1 MTFDRPGHTGHT
13 GQTPEGRPQQH
24 RQQPKQQR
32 PTLNLAKERE
42 FYRYLPRDHAAYQFA
57 PSDEAAQRNF
67 VAIPSTDHVLT
78 SLAQLGA
85 VKLRAER
92 AIVSLF
98 GPTHQYILA
107 EATASGVAGPGKDD
121 LRLGCCIVPRE
132 NGICK
137 AIANLPLANPSE
149 TENPDI
155 VAGGSALVMTSLEN
169 GGNGGVN
176 KLLKAGFCAGVPI
189 IGPRGNTIGSYCIF
203 DTPPREAADE
213 AEITFL
219 KHMAATIME
228 YLDTRQLRYQNS
240 QARKMISGL
249 GSFVEG
255 RTTLRDSW
263 LETNEQDAV
272 TAKSGRAV
280 EGQLNKQ
287 QQDLQENPFQMPLR
301 PRPPDLYASRSFS
314 TENPPTDSD
323 SDTKSPDGRET
334 LDKQLDTGREDK
346 QKARN
351 VLSHDEVQEDNPR
364 VAFEKV
370 FGRAANL
377 IRESIE
383 VEGVVFVDARIE
395 SFGGLVGYEYRGGR
409 APRPGGET
417 ASSEDGTDSAST
429 GSISSASGFPA
440 ANPQEGTTT
449 CRILGYSTSQSSS
462 INDDAKSGVKPGDG
476 YAVRESVLKAMLN
489 RYPYGKIFN
498 NNKYGSLSDDSG
510 SAATSASSSS
520 TNSSKYK
527 KRRRQNQRQD
537 ASELNKVLGGTCSI
551 IFLPLW
557 DSHKSRWLA
566 GLLAWTNTPERVF
579 STENELAYVHAFG
592 NSIMAEVH
600 RLDVEMAERAKK
612 NLATSISHELRSPL
626 HGILGTSD
634 ILSDTALNA
643 LQQGMVHTIESCGR
657 TLLDTMNHLLDFTYI
672 DKFSKEHKPKH
683 RKASHDNQASVS
695 DRNMLGSSESVYE
708 DIRLDAILEE
718 VVDSVFA
725 GHSFYQQRRLP
736 ARQLSNG
743 DDSIIVLPSQQPTI
757 IFDVQE
763 AAEWTFSTQAGCW
776 RRILMNVFSN
786 ALKYTPE
793 GYIYIALKVEPPR
806 RASHD
811 SGGSTG
817 QRSQYNV
824 TLTVKDTGQ
833 GIGREYLRSDL
844 FTPFSQEDTLAPGS
858 GLGLSIV
865 RKALAFLDGSIEVT
879 SEKDKGT
886 EVTIQAPLTL
896 AAVPEGS
903 DGSSHTA
910 SSLARTQAQ
919 GKTIGLI
926 GFGQERASDRDAILC
941 DSLTRLCQDWF
952 HLTVKMVSPEIET
965 TPCDFYLM
973 VHTDQDQDALDI
985 QRNQN
990 LLSLDH
996 PNKVSPLIVIC
1007 QSPEAAHHMFVRTTG
1022 TNRRRDSIVDFISQ
1036 PCGPRKLSKALH
1048 LCMQRMEGL
1057 ETGTFKPEQ
1066 MRWVEMPESLHLHL
1080 DIGPRDAP
1088 GDRMKISKRPSV
1100 ESAGSQDSYTDRG
1113 LIRRDTA
1120 FSKSGIPISETA
1132 SVLEDFDGVDGD
1144 ERTAIERPSVLLV
1157 EDNPVNLQILI
1168 AYVGKEGWATET
1180 ATNGLEAVQKYEAN
1194 PGKFIMILIDISMP
1208 VMNGFE
1214 ASRRIREF
1222 ERQHYE
1228 TYPSARPSW
1237 HPTIITAL
1245 TGLDSADA
1253 QQEAFASGIDIFLT
1267 KPISRKLIRSL
1278 LDRCSVT

>member
-1 MTFDRPGHTGHT
+1 M
-13 GQTPEGRPQQH
+13 
-24 RQQPKQQR
+24 
-32 PTLNLAKERE
+32 
-42 FYRYLPRDHAAYQFA
+42 
-57 PSDEAAQRNF
+57 
-67 VAIPSTDHVLT
+67 
-78 SLAQLGA
+78 
-85 VKLRAER
+85 KLRAER
-92 AIVSLF
+92 AVVSLF

-107 EATASGVAGPGKDD
+107 EATASGAAGPEKDD

-137 AIANLPLANPSE
+137 EIANLPLANPSE
-149 TENPDI
+149 NENPDI
-155 VAGGSALVMTSLEN
+155 VADGSALVMTGLEN
-169 GGNGGVN
+169 GGGKGAVN
-176 KLLKAGFCAGVPI
+176 RLLKADFCAGVPI
-189 IGPRGNTIGSYCIF
+189 IGPRGNTIGSYCIS
-203 DTPPREAADE
+203 DTAPREAADE
-213 AEITFL
+213 ADITFL

-240 QARKMISGL
+240 QARKMIFGL

-263 LETNEQDAV
+263 LESNEQDAATV
-272 TAKSGRAV
+272 KSGRAV

-287 QQDLQENPFQMPLR
+287 QQDLQEKLFQLPLR
-301 PRPPDLYASRSFS
+301 PRPPDPYASRPLS
-314 TENPPTDSD
+314 TEKPPADSD

-334 LDKQLDTGREDK
+334 LDRKLDKDGEGK

-351 VLSHDEVQEDNPR
+351 VLSHDEVQDDNPR

-370 FGRAANL
+370 FSRAANL

-383 VEGVVFVDARIE
+383 VEGAVFVDARIE
-395 SFGGLVGYEYRGGR
+395 SFGGLVGYEHRGGR

-417 ASSEDGTDSAST
+417 ASSEDNTDSAST
-429 GSISSASGFPA
+429 GSISSASGFPT
-440 ANPQEGTTT
+440 ANPQEGITT
-449 CRILGYSTSQSSS
+449 CRILGSSTSQSSS
-462 INDDAKSGVKPGDG
+462 INDNAKSGVKPGEE
-476 YAVRESVLKAMLN
+476 YAVRESILKAMLN

-498 NNKYGSLSDDSG
+498 YNQDGSLSDDSG
-510 SAATSASSSS
+510 SAAASASSSS

-527 KRRRQNQRQD
+527 KRRKQNQRQD
-537 ASELNKVLGGTCSI
+537 ANDLNKVLGGTRSI

-566 GLLAWTNTPERVF
+566 GLLAWTNIPERVF

-592 NSIMAEVH
+592 NSIMSEVH

-634 ILSDTALNA
+634 ILSDTALNT

-683 RKASHDNQASVS
+683 RKASHDNQASMS
-695 DRNMLGSSESVYE
+695 DHNMLGSSESVYE

-736 ARQLSNG
+736 AKQLSNG
-743 DDSIIVLPSQQPTI
+743 DDSTTVLPSQQPTI
-757 IFDVQE
+757 IFDIQE
-763 AAEWTFSTQAGCW
+763 SAEWTFSTQAGCW

-806 RASHD
+806 RTSHE

-817 QRSQYNV
+817 QKPQYNV
-824 TLTVKDTGQ
+824 TLTVKDTGH

-919 GKTIGLI
+919 GKTIGII
-926 GFGQERASDRDAILC
+926 GFGQEQASERDAILC

-952 HLTVKMVSPEIET
+952 HLTVKMVSPETET

-973 VHTDQDQDALDI
+973 VHTDQEKDALDI
-985 QRNQN
+985 QANQN
-990 LLSLDH
+990 LLSLNH
-996 PNKVSPLIVIC
+996 PNKISPLLVIC
-1007 QSPEAAHHMFVRTTG
+1007 QSPEAAHHMFVRTIG
-1022 TNRRRDSIVDFISQ
+1022 TNQHRDSIVDFISQ
-1036 PCGPRKLSKALH
+1036 PCGPRKLAKALH

-1066 MRWVEMPESLHLHL
+1066 MRWVEMPESSHLHL

-1088 GDRMKISKRPSV
+1088 GDRMKISKRPTV
-1100 ESAGSQDSYTDRG
+1100 ESMGSQDSYTDRS

-1120 FSKSGIPISETA
+1120 SSMSGTPISETA
-1132 SVLEDFDGVDGD
+1132 SVLEEVDGVDGD
-1144 ERTAIERPSVLLV
+1144 GMNGNERPSVLLV
-1157 EDNPVNLQILI
+1157 EDNAVNLQILI

-1180 ATNGLEAVQKYEAN
+1180 ATNGLEAVQKYEAS
-1194 PGKFIMILIDISMP
+1194 PGKFRMILI
-1208 VMNGFE
+1208 G
-1214 ASRRIREF
+1214 
-1222 ERQHYE
+1222 
-1228 TYPSARPSW
+1228 TYSIQPNIP
-1237 HPTIITAL
+1237 
-1245 TGLDSADA
+1245 
-1253 QQEAFASGIDIFLT
+1253 
-1267 KPISRKLIRSL
+1267 L
-1278 LDRCSVT
+1278 LP